1 MTEYWVSQGNKWCD
15 FYKIFKA
22 NCSNQ
27 KDIAK
32 LQELGVR
39 LLNELSFE
47 TTQLLELAHDE
58 AIRQVWWLE
67 ENVVGKWVTQEE
79 AYATPQFSSNSK
91 HQAPTLKKLLSASE
105 AVPVT
110 ENKVQTS
117 LNPMRSI
124 KGTPS
129 SVAIGKRKKQDEK
142 LKVISKEEA
151 AALKAREA
159 AKKRVEETG
168 KTIKLM

>member
-1 MTEYWVSQGNKWCD
+1 MSIGLARETNGATSTKSSYQIILPALDSMSL
-15 FYKIFKA
+15 KA

-27 KDIAK
+27 KDSAK
-32 LQELGVR
+32 LQEWTSTR
-39 LLNELSFE
+39 P
-47 TTQLLELAHDE
+47 
-58 AIRQVWWLE
+58 
-67 ENVVGKWVTQEE
+67 VV
-79 AYATPQFSSNSK
+79 
-91 HQAPTLKKLLSASE
+91 SA
-105 AVPVT
+105 
-110 ENKVQTS
+110 S

-129 SVAIGKRKKQDEK
+129 SVAIGKRKRQDEK

-168 KTIKLM
+168 KTIVWPLQALFNLNSSRNKGAQSCCEDLGSDNAILAHHLLIIRLLVRISKL